1 MHTKRERTR
10 KAIIDASYKL
20 FVKGGFT
27 SITMKDICEAVDM
40 SRGGLYSHFSSTKEI
55 FEAVI
60 LDISKNDEINF
71 EKEISTGV
79 FALK

>member
-1 MHTKRERTR
+1 MFKIKIDTCVVYFDVQEGTFMHTKRERTR

-40 SRGGLYSHFSSTKEI
+40 SRGGLYSHFSSTKE
-55 FEAVI
+55 EA
-60 LDISKNDEINF
+60 
-71 EKEISTGV
+71 T
-79 FALK
+79 